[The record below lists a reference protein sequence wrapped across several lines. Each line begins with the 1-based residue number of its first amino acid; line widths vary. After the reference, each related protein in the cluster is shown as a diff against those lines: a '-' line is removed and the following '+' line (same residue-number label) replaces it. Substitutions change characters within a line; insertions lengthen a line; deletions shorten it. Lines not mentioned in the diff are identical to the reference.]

1 LKSEAKMLILKRKI
15 DEEIKIGSDIT
26 IKILSIADNQVKI
39 GIEAPKSVE
48 VYRSEIFEKV
58 KENVIV
64 ATERSKDTL
73 QNVASL
79 KLTKYVNSGNEQ
91 KKY

>member
-1 LKSEAKMLILKRKI
+1 MLILKRKI

-79 KLTKYVNSGNEQ
+79 KINKIR
-91 KKY
+91 K

>member
-1 LKSEAKMLILKRKI
+1 MLILKRKI

-26 IKILSIADNQVKI
+26 IKILSIAENQVKI

-58 KENVIV
+58 KENVIE
-64 ATERSKDTL
+64 ATERSKETM
-73 QNVASL
+73 QNVSSL
-79 KLTKYVNSGNEQ
+79 KINKVR
-91 KKY
+91 K